1 MTERSAK
8 LSDWDRRQ
16 WAGEEAAVDSR
27 GEAKE
32 AHPEPAVETRW
43 NKADWVGE
51 DASGHRPARQAPEDM
66 PEGEPGLSGSR
77 HNPGVQSWASAE
89 PAKATDAK

>member
-1 MTERSAK
+1 MTERPAK
-8 LSDWDRRQ
+8 LTNWDRRQ
-16 WAGEEAAVDSR
+16 WAGEGAEVDSR

-32 AHPEPAVETRW
+32 AHAEPGVEPRW

-51 DASGHRPARQAPEDM
+51 DASGHRPARQSPEDM
-66 PEGEPGLSGSR
+66 PEGESGLSGSR

-89 PAKATDAK
+89 PAKANRGK